1 MEDLR
6 DVSGIEMDVNDLK
19 LCMLVISKVFK
30 NSGAPG
36 MEDAGQ
42 KIQQVMGWTEK
53 LEENK

>member
-6 DVSGIEMDVNDLK
+6 DVSGIEMDINDLK

-42 KIQQVMGWTEK
+42 KIQQVMGWED
-53 LEENK
+53 